1 MPVTFRAG
9 ARGRGRKVA
18 PDAGRLGQA
27 VLVLRNRVDFP
38 TRFSG
43 PFGARRRVRN
53 SGSGQG
59 GSIHSSSSCS
69 SSRRSVAFLESKL
82 ACFHFCSRIL
92 SRARLG
98 AGAWAPLRSGPA
110 RLGWTS
116 PQVMD
121 RRYPSISYIRGL
133 EICMSKNPRGID
145 WGISGEM
152 WKPMVFP
159 AGQFKSNKL
168 LDSCWWGGYIDARP
182 HIPHSEGL
190 LATHGR
196 TIHMGH

>member
-1 MPVTFRAG
+1 MARSSPRPFESPAPGSHHRQRAFSRKGTDMPVTFRAG

-133 EICMSKNPRGID
+133 EICMSKNPRGIEFFQRD
-145 WGISGEM
+145 S
-152 WKPMVFP
+152 
-159 AGQFKSNKL
+159 SNPT
-168 LDSCWWGGYIDARP
+168 SC
-182 HIPHSEGL
+182 
-190 LATHGR
+190 
-196 TIHMGH
+196 